1 MNKPKLIVIPPNL
14 IRDIMLARSAQIKAG
29 KAKRP
34 YVNSPCITYS
44 EEDLDAEIDS

>member
-1 MNKPKLIVIPPNL
+1 MKSKLIVIPPNL

-29 KAKRP
+29 KARQP

-44 EEDLDAEIDS
+44 EEQADD